1 MLTRIS
7 SLSSMVKLFN
17 LSPVVYLFILILIYN
32 NYIKPLYISISSFAL
47 FVNGVWTSVYLPSD
61 LNHFLGF
68 EMDLRNLDIFSSLFL
83 WFAIIFSL
91 SIFYSKSVSLFRTN
105 LRDSFLSASVSV
117 LLSFIFYI
125 SLILHSFLIKKKK
138 VK

>member
-91 SIFYSKSVSLFRTN
+91 SIVYSKSVSLFRTN

-138 VK
+138 